1 MDLNKK
7 IAKHLGYSYVPWN
20 NTERMMQGWQRLDA
34 HESLRPYTYLC
45 KFHNELNFHCD
56 IRRSEL
62 ILNYLTDCRY
72 SYTINHA
79 PEGVT
84 ITITKPHTEDVVEF
98 GKNIPEVVFKAFL
111 KIIK

>member
-20 NTERMMQGWQRLDA
+20 NPNRMVQGWQRLDVS
-34 HESLRPYTYLC
+34 ESLRPYTHLC
-45 KFHNELNFHCD
+45 QYHRELNFDCD

-62 ILNYLTDCRY
+62 ILNYLIDCRY

-84 ITITKPHTEDVVEF
+84 ITIKKPNTEDLVEF
-98 GKNIPEVVFKAFL
+98 GKDIPEVVYKAFL
-111 KIIK
+111 RIIK